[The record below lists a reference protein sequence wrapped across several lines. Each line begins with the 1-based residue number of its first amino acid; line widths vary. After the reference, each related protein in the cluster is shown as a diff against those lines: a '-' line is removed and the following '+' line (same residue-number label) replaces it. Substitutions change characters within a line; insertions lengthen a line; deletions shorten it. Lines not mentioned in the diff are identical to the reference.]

1 MKNTI
6 AAKPAVKNAVKR
18 SSKPMVKP
26 AIPAIDADK
35 KIQPPEKTRWAGRV
49 PYIKQ
54 GKYED
59 GMPYDEVTY
68 LAFKLILKPN
78 RFVSRDSMFDF
89 GKVVKKAALEN
100 GVGFS
105 MKGFADEPIK
115 IREVLFLDTPDF
127 RLYNNAFIL
136 RRRIEYVDGFP
147 ASEPEIVFKFRHP
160 DIQVAAETDVRPH
173 IIGDHRVKF
182 KCQALPL
189 KDELGGIRLLFSHN
203 VQFPRSHAEQ
213 KDVFSFE
220 TICEIFPA
228 LSKLKREPG
237 EKIQLVNETIIE
249 EVLQDIGML
258 DFGNGIT
265 AKCNVGIWRTRGE
278 HRPLIGE
285 FAYQV
290 QFKNRSEMT
299 LEEMKRAE
307 EFFLNL
313 QYVAK
318 EWLALN
324 ATKTGVVY
332 RMMGNAPKA
341 HE

>member
-1 MKNTI
+1 
-6 AAKPAVKNAVKR
+6 
-18 SSKPMVKP
+18 
-26 AIPAIDADK
+26 
-35 KIQPPEKTRWAGRV
+35 
-49 PYIKQ
+49 
-54 GKYED
+54 
-59 GMPYDEVTY
+59 
-68 LAFKLILKPN
+68 
-78 RFVSRDSMFDF
+78 
-89 GKVVKKAALEN
+89 
-100 GVGFS
+100 
-105 MKGFADEPIK
+105 
-115 IREVLFLDTPDF
+115 
-127 RLYNNAFIL
+127 
-136 RRRIEYVDGFP
+136 
-147 ASEPEIVFKFRHP
+147 
-160 DIQVAAETDVRPH
+160 
-173 IIGDHRVKF
+173 
-182 KCQALPL
+182 L

-203 VQFPRSHAEQ
+203 VRFPRSHAEQ

-220 TICEIFPA
+220 TICNIFPA
-228 LSKLKREPG
+228 LSKIKHEPG

-285 FAYQV
+285 FAYQI

-313 QYVAK
+313 QFVAK
-318 EWLALN
+318 DWLALN